1 MLNRIKNCEESED
14 KIMKETITAE
24 QTTLENLRSRL
35 SKLKEDLGLAES
47 VDIITF
53 LEEAIHVL
61 NHSGVTTGYT
71 MGNIS
76 ILLPVKP
83 EWLVKILNGEK
94 IIDVRKTMPKCDLP
108 IDVYLY
114 CCKSKKKLFFDKVYN
129 KYMYGEDTPKDRF
142 NSLNGKVV
150 AKFTLNK
157 VDDLSRYAYNFKD
170 NLFYEILNKAC
181 VNTNYLQ
188 KYTKNKPILF
198 AWYIDNLQVFDNP
211 ITLDENDFGNPKTNI
226 AITKAPQS
234 WCYCIYDKTG
244 FMPF

>member
-1 MLNRIKNCEESED
+1 
-14 KIMKETITAE
+14 
-24 QTTLENLRSRL
+24 
-35 SKLKEDLGLAES
+35 
-47 VDIITF
+47 
-53 LEEAIHVL
+53 
-61 NHSGVTTGYT
+61 
-71 MGNIS
+71 MGKIS
-76 ILLPVKP
+76 ILLPVRP

-94 IIDVRKTMPKCDLP
+94 TIDIRKTMPKCRLP

-170 NLFYEILNKAC
+170 NFFYEILNKAC

-188 KYTKNKPILF
+188 KYTKNRPILF
-198 AWYIDNLQVFDNP
+198 AWYIDNLQIFDTPKELKDFYVEDKAYNNCFGW
-211 ITLDENDFGNPKTNI
+211 IVDENEKRVPLK
-226 AITKAPQS
+226 KAPQS
-234 WCYCIYDKTG
+234 WCYCWCYCIYDKSG

>member
-1 MLNRIKNCEESED
+1 MLNRIKNCEESEN

-24 QTTLENLRSRL
+24 QITLENLRSRL
-35 SKLKEDLGLAES
+35 SKLKEELGLAES
-47 VDIITF
+47 VDILTF

-61 NHSGVTTGYT
+61 KHSGETTGYT

-129 KYMYGEDTPKDRF
+129 KYMYGEDTLKDRF

-198 AWYIDNLQVFDNP
+198 AWHIDNLQVFDNP

>member
-1 MLNRIKNCEESED
+1 ME
-14 KIMKETITAE
+14 
-24 QTTLENLRSRL
+24 
-35 SKLKEDLGLAES
+35 
-47 VDIITF
+47 
-53 LEEAIHVL
+53 
-61 NHSGVTTGYT
+61 
-71 MGNIS
+71 NIS

-83 EWLVKILNGEK
+83 EWLVEILNGK
-94 IIDVRKTMPKCDLP
+94 KTIDIRKTMPKRGLP

-170 NLFYEILNKAC
+170 NFFYEILNKAC

-198 AWYIDNLQVFDNP
+198 AWHIDTLKIFDTPKELKDFYVEDKTYNTCFGW
-211 ITLDENDFGNPKTNI
+211 ITGEYEKRVPLK
-226 AITKAPQS
+226 KAPQS
-234 WCYCIYDKTG
+234 WRYCMYDKSG
-244 FMPF
+244 FM